1 MRAYCASAVISEPL
15 KRSTVKWIRLS
26 NCITVKVLSKDGEKR
41 LDQPSYSWNWTGEK
55 WNALFLGIQFIDGTR
70 AISNISFKLFNE
82 IWYTTAKIIFD
93 LSNVRYFCIFSIL
106 TFWILINETGIL
118 PCDLNSPFKPISKST
133 LQNLTIGRW
142 EITPNTIRFNKIH
155 LKIEQLRKPLS
166 CKQRSWIN

>member
-1 MRAYCASAVISEPL
+1 MRAYCTSAVISEPL

-41 LDQPSYSWNWTGEK
+41 SAKLQLELNLRKVKRALSGNTVYRRYS
-55 WNALFLGIQFIDGTR
+55 I
-70 AISNISFKLFNE
+70 KLFNE
-82 IWYTTAKIIFD
+82 IWYTTVRIIFD
-93 LSNVRYFCIFSIL
+93 LSNVRYFCTFSIL
-106 TFWILINETGIL
+106 MFWILIKETGIL
-118 PCDLNSPFKPISKST
+118 PCGLNSPFKPISKST

-142 EITPNTIRFNKIH
+142 EIIPNTIKFNKIH